1 MGTHFKQGFT
11 IIETMLVLA
20 ITGVL
25 IASLIVGV
33 GGTVN
38 AQRYKDSVN
47 SLQVLLQDQY
57 AQVDN
62 VTNVN
67 ERSSTWTCD
76 RNANTAESKA
86 EDSGAPGQS
95 DCVLLGRLV
104 IIDNSNIST
113 ASVVG
118 REKLNPND
126 TLTDV
131 EDLKN
136 NYAFG
141 IPSGSVETT
150 TLEWGAAIAWPTTGI
165 DAKTGVRDRTFS
177 MLVVRSP
184 KSGATYTFTSDSDT
198 AMNAVNSSTLSSMM
212 VASNSVPGQAQR
224 FLCVDPSPGTNGLTV
239 PEKLSVTVDQAAS
252 APSGIETRTQSI
264 NQGLRQDSSCN

>member
-67 ERSSTWTCD
+67 DRSVKWSCD
-76 RNANTAESKA
+76 GAAATAQSDNANAK
-86 EDSGAPGQS
+86 APGQS

-104 IIDNSNIST
+104 TISNDQIAT
-113 ASVVG
+113 AAVVG
-118 REKLNPND
+118 IQKSETK
-126 TLTDV
+126 TTSDV
-131 EDLKN
+131 ADLKT
-136 NYAFG
+136 NYTFG
-141 IPSGSVETT
+141 VSQSSIETT

-165 DAKTGVRDRTFS
+165 DAKTGVRDRTFA

-184 KSGATYTFTSDSDT
+184 ESGATYTFTSDSDT

-239 PEKLSVTVDQAAS
+239 PEKLSVMVDQAAS